1 MCVAGCF
8 WALMVMSHSPR
19 LRLPYCWLRGSFSD
33 VCRASRG
40 ARAAFGREEM
50 SHSPREMHA
59 ALKLS
64 GAALRG
70 GGPSTR
76 AGGLQDDPAGL
87 TIAIPRSRAPSPGRL
102 FVEQVYSPSH
112 YTTLLA

>member
-1 MCVAGCF
+1 
-8 WALMVMSHSPR
+8 
-19 LRLPYCWLRGSFSD
+19 
-33 VCRASRG
+33 
-40 ARAAFGREEM
+40 
-50 SHSPREMHA
+50 MHA